1 MQEVDS
7 VKQTEYYLVDRSL
20 LPEVFQ
26 KVVEANIALKTGRA
40 KTAAEAAQ
48 SVGLSRSA
56 FYKYKDGVRPFYEAA
71 RGRVITFHLMLDDQP
86 GVLSNLLQLMAQ
98 SGANLLTINQ
108 SIPMSGQASVT
119 IAARTN
125 DLTGTVEDLMAE
137 AAKLE
142 GVHRIEIVASAASG
156 V

>member
-1 MQEVDS
+1 MREVDS
-7 VKQTEYYLVDRSL
+7 VKQSEYYLVERSL

-26 KVVEANIALKTGRA
+26 KVVEANAALKTGRA

-48 SVGLSRSA
+48 AVGLSRSA

-71 RGRVITFHLMLDDQP
+71 SGRVITFHLMLSDQP
-86 GVLSNLLQLMAQ
+86 GVLSSLLQQLAQ

-119 IAARTN
+119 IAART
-125 DLTGTVEDLMAE
+125 DRLSGTVEELLTRAGT
-137 AAKLE
+137 LE
-142 GVHRIEIVASAASG
+142 GVQRIEIVASE
-156 V
+156 

>member
-1 MQEVDS
+1 MREVDS
-7 VKQTEYYLVDRSL
+7 VKQSEYYLVERSL

-26 KVVEANIALKTGRA
+26 KVVEANAALKTGRA

-48 SVGLSRSA
+48 AVGLSRSA

-71 RGRVITFHLMLDDQP
+71 SGRVLTFHLMLSDQP
-86 GVLSNLLQLMAQ
+86 GVLSSLLQHAQ

-119 IAARTN
+119 IAART
-125 DLTGTVEDLMAE
+125 DRLSGTVEELLTRAG
-137 AAKLE
+137 ALE
-142 GVHRIEIVASAASG
+142 GVQRIEIVASE
-156 V
+156 

>member
-1 MQEVDS
+1 M
-7 VKQTEYYLVDRSL
+7 KQTEYYLVERSL

-26 KVVEANIALKTGRA
+26 KVVEANTALKTGQA

-48 SVGLSRSA
+48 RVGLSRSA

-71 RGRVITFHLMLDDQP
+71 TGRVITFHLMLHDQP
-86 GVLSNLLQLMAQ
+86 GVLSSLLQLLAQ

-119 IAARTN
+119 IAARTSN
-125 DLTGTVEDLMAE
+125 MTGTVEGLLSQAGALD
-137 AAKLE
+137 
-142 GVHRIEIVASAASG
+142 GVQRIEIVASE
-156 V
+156 

>member
-1 MQEVDS
+1 M
-7 VKQTEYYLVDRSL
+7 KRIEYFLVERSL

-26 KVVEANIALKTGRA
+26 KVVEANAALKTGRA

-48 SVGLSRSA
+48 KVGLSRSA

-71 RGRVITFHLMLDDQP
+71 DGRVITFHLMLHDQP
-86 GVLSNLLQLMAQ
+86 GVLSSLLQLMAQ

-119 IAARTN
+119 IAARTSS
-125 DLTGTVEDLMAE
+125 LTGTVEELLDRAG
-137 AAKLE
+137 KLD
-142 GVHRIEIVASAASG
+142 GVQRIEIVASE
-156 V
+156 